1 MTLKYHLTIF
11 SSTTLLMLGVYAAFV
26 GFFFFTYGAYTEKTV
41 VKNQIDSLISDF
53 TDDLLFFGKKA
64 LKGDELDK
72 INDMI
77 QSITPPVMTKE
88 DKKVDDNNSTLITK
102 ATIALSVTLVVFL
115 LLSVGVWYVGLSAG
129 QKKKD
134 SYTSM
139 VQRIILLMIIVML
152 TEFLFFTLVAG
163 NYHPVDP
170 NQIKKYL
177 VEAVQTY
184 AKTPIKNELVN

>member
-53 TDDLLFFGKKA
+53 TDDLLFFGKKT
-64 LKGDELDK
+64 LS
-72 INDMI
+72 NDAV
-77 QSITPPVMTKE
+77 QHITPPDMTKE
-88 DKKVDDNNSTLITK
+88 DKKVDDNNSALITK
-102 ATIALSVTLVVFL
+102 ATISLSVTLVVFL

>member
-26 GFFFFTYGAYTEKTV
+26 GFFFFTYGAYIEKTV
-41 VKNQIDSLISDF
+41 VKNQIDSLISNF
-53 TDDLLFFGKKA
+53 TGDLLFFGKKA
-64 LKGDELDK
+64 LPSDIAR
-72 INDMI
+72 INEAV
-77 QSITPPVMTKE
+77 QSIQPPNMSKA
-88 DKKVDDNNSTLITK
+88 DKAVDDNNSALITN
-102 ATIALSVTLVVFL
+102 ATIVLSITFSVFL
-115 LLSVGVWYVGLSAG
+115 LLSVGVWYFGLTSK

-170 NQIKKYL
+170 NQIKTYL
-177 VEAVQTY
+177 VEAIQTY
-184 AKTPIKNELVN
+184 SKSLSPIKK

>member
-11 SSTTLLMLGVYAAFV
+11 STTTLLMLGVYAAFV

-64 LKGDELDK
+64 LKKDDIAK
-72 INDMI
+72 INDAV
-77 QSITPPVMTKE
+77 QSITPPDMTKE
-88 DKKVDDNNSTLITK
+88 DKEVEDNNSALITK
-102 ATIALSVTLVVFL
+102 ATITLSITLVVFL

-170 NQIKKYL
+170 NQIKKYM

-184 AKTPIKNELVN
+184 ARSVSPIPPT

>member
-53 TDDLLFFGKKA
+53 TDDLLFFGKKTLSNDDIA
-64 LKGDELDK
+64 K
-72 INDMI
+72 INDAVQAI
-77 QSITPPVMTKE
+77 QPPDMTKE
-88 DKKVDDNNSTLITK
+88 DKEVEDNNSALITK
-102 ATIALSVTLVVFL
+102 ATITLSITLVVFL

-170 NQIKKYL
+170 NQIKKYM

-184 AKTPIKNELVN
+184 ARSVSPIPPT

>member
-1 MTLKYHLTIF
+1 MSLKYHLTIF
-11 SSTTLLMLGVYAAFV
+11 STTTLLMLGVYATFV

-53 TDDLLFFGKKA
+53 TGDLLFFGKKT
-64 LKGDELDK
+64 LTPSEISN
-72 INDMI
+72 INDAV
-77 QSITPPVMTKE
+77 QSISPPDMTKE
-88 DKKVDDNNSTLITK
+88 DKKVEDNNLSLITK
-102 ATIALSVTLVVFL
+102 ATITLSITLVVFL
-115 LLSVGVWYVGLSAG
+115 LLSIGVWYVGLSTN

-134 SYTSM
+134 SYTSI

-170 NQIKKYL
+170 NQIKKYM
-177 VEAVQTY
+177 VESVKTY
-184 AKTPIKNELVN
+184 AESNPVFPK

>member
-64 LKGDELDK
+64 LKKDDIAK
-72 INDMI
+72 INDAV
-77 QSITPPVMTKE
+77 QSITPPDMTKE
-88 DKKVDDNNSTLITK
+88 DKEVEDNNSALITK
-102 ATIALSVTLVVFL
+102 ATITLSITLVVFL

-170 NQIKKYL
+170 NQIKKYM

-184 AKTPIKNELVN
+184 ARSVSPIPPT

>member
-53 TDDLLFFGKKA
+53 TDDLLFFGKKTLSNDDIA
-64 LKGDELDK
+64 K
-72 INDMI
+72 INDAVQAI
-77 QSITPPVMTKE
+77 QPPDMTKE
-88 DKKVDDNNSTLITK
+88 DKEVEDNNSALITK
-102 ATIALSVTLVVFL
+102 ATITLSITLVVFL

-177 VEAVQTY
+177 VKSVQTY